1 MLIQS
6 VGFVLS
12 VGIFITLLNF
22 AQDIQFFPQIS
33 VLLQNFLQ
41 IYQVS
46 NINTLNFI
54 LEAIAK
60 SSRSIAKLILV
71 LNLLDFTF
79 SSSSFFH

>member
-33 VLLQNFLQ
+33 ELLQNFLQ

-54 LEAIAK
+54 LEAIAE